1 MNLPGGLPAQ
11 RRLDI
16 INRSLLLAAA
26 AAGGVALLLTA
37 HAVARHR
44 RAGRGVRSSWQCR
57 LPSARNGRK
66 R

>member
-11 RRLDI
+11 SALDI

-37 HAVARHR
+37 TLSRGIVGPVECLTAARIGWN
-44 RAGRGVRSSWQCR
+44 RAT
-57 LPSARNGRK
+57 
-66 R
+66 